1 MKTTFVLLSA
11 ILIGVSSLAAAQDT
25 SGMQGM
31 KMDQNMPMKM
41 GQKMP
46 CMHMKNGMQ
55 MGKNTPC
62 KNQTAQGKG
71 VVEAVNQSKG
81 TVTIKHQAI
90 TSIGWPAMTMTF
102 KADPPSLLQSVKVG
116 EKVNFTL
123 QPAGMNSTVT
133 AISPA
138 NETPGKR

>member
-11 ILIGVSSLAAAQDT
+11 ILLIGVSSLAAAHDT

-31 KMDQNMPMKM
+31 TMDQSMPMKM
-41 GQKMP
+41 DQKMP
-46 CMHMKNGMQ
+46 CMQ
-55 MGKNTPC
+55 MGKNTPR

-71 VVEAVNQSKG
+71 VVEAVNQPKD

-90 TSIGWPAMTMTF
+90 TSIDWPAMTMTF

-116 EKVNFTL
+116 ERVNFTL
-123 QPAGMNSTVT
+123 HPAGMNSTVT
-133 AISPA
+133 TISPA